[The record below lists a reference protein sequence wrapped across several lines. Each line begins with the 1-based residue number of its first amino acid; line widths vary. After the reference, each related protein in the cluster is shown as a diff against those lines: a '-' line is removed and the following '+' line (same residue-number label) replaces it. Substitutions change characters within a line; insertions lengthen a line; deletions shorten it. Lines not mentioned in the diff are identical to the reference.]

1 MCSEA
6 DNELIEGLPT
16 RVVIAFR
23 NSIYQSTRVKL
34 ESDASMLLFAA
45 ERQAPSSVNT
55 KIKTRT
61 LKEGNKEKSR
71 IVGAKANSDDFLP
84 RSDAGS
90 EATYVGT
97 DLDDNELSALQI
109 LAPPSSGGGV
119 IPRGGW
125 RVDGVYGFW
134 CGRLTLSP
142 CRRARRTRAAHILI
156 PRRAGRAV
164 WRAPHGAR
172 GQGRGMWFRPSSAI
186 AIRMLVD
193 AFPARGLGVSVAIDG
208 TLHQT
213 ELALELLGHSQTFSR
228 RSGKTRDGKEKDGK
242 GRGDRPVLLRLGI
255 WLGPDG
261 ANPVNQ
267 ETIKLLYTSPQLVGI
282 AGKRPY

>member
-1 MCSEA
+1 
-6 DNELIEGLPT
+6 
-16 RVVIAFR
+16 
-23 NSIYQSTRVKL
+23 
-34 ESDASMLLFAA
+34 
-45 ERQAPSSVNT
+45 
-55 KIKTRT
+55 
-61 LKEGNKEKSR
+61 
-71 IVGAKANSDDFLP
+71 
-84 RSDAGS
+84 
-90 EATYVGT
+90 
-97 DLDDNELSALQI
+97 
-109 LAPPSSGGGV
+109 
-119 IPRGGW
+119 
-125 RVDGVYGFW
+125 
-134 CGRLTLSP
+134 
-142 CRRARRTRAAHILI
+142 
-156 PRRAGRAV
+156 
-164 WRAPHGAR
+164 
-172 GQGRGMWFRPSSAI
+172 
-186 AIRMLVD
+186 MLVD